1 MSSIHRTPGQD
12 TGHQDRTPGQ
22 VTQDTGHQ
30 DRTPGQV
37 TQDTGHQDTGHRTPG
52 QDTRTGYTRHRTQDT
67 GHRTQDR
74 TPGQVTQDTG
84 HQDRT
89 PGQVTQD
96 TGHQDRTP
104 GQVTQDTGHRT
115 QDTGH
120 RTQDTGHRTQDT
132 GHRTQDTGHQDT
144 RTGYTRHRTQDT
156 GHQDRTPG
164 QVTQDTGHQ
173 DRTPGQVTQDTG
185 HRTQDTGHQDRTPGQ
200 VTQDT
205 GHQDRTPGQVTQ
217 DTGHQDRTPGQVTQD
232 TGHRTQ
238 DTGHRTQDTRT
249 GYTRHRTQDT
259 GHQDRTPG
267 QDTRTGYTRHR
278 TQDTGHRTPGQDTRT
293 GYTRHRTQ
301 DTGHSGIVTE
311 IVIHF
316 TRTIR
321 TDHKAFIDSGESSSS
336 SSGDDEPLF
345 NYDPTQDTN
354 TYQLNASKIFCMQ
367 DILSF
372 QNYESQSLWI
382 ANLHLLL
389 QSDISEMWET
399 QKNTNIGLLIATLNP
414 NMEWREQT
422 ILSLVQS
429 IPQHQILS
437 VSFAS
442 AVHSYKLKFQ
452 RNDLR
457 PTADRSKIDINIDSP
472 RNKLKKFIELVTG
485 KIPHIVKWGNT
496 PFHGQLISDYSCDID
511 SDITVTKKLEDLLPQ
526 GIYKLLPK
534 SDFKYILDKKLGF
547 MIDHPT
553 GDIDAHGQPILEPVD
568 LADIPNF
575 QIGEGERFRL
585 YITYNKCPENFTL
598 SQFQTLLWDHGIRPV
613 LADILPLATLQR
625 VSNDSHGLQINAM
638 VGRPGLRFPSVTV
651 EGKYLA
657 GFTEKFKRLLN
668 TQNAPRIAELKT
680 ALGDFRFIGVHQGV
694 KDLYTSEIYM
704 GPPSAW
710 RDGNPMYKR
719 KNTAV
724 GIVST
729 PRTRFTV
736 VDGAINMMF
745 ESQNPS
751 EGITTLAPVSNWEAL
766 LTSLG
771 FYVEREIMLDCVH
784 IGGLKAVPTQN
795 CTYEGVFKVIIY
807 SGFKYQTI
815 DHVDA
820 KHGFSSISVEEIM
833 NNSDSLRKKVVAFQ
847 NHLRKAGDMCFGM
860 RCEVR
865 GEEGAVAA
873 FLQDFKNK
881 VQQFDRLARSTL
893 LIVERTK
900 DLIQY
905 IDIRSQ
911 ALLSLA
917 DVAYALQSRHSRL
930 KPYWMEL
937 ANYIQKEFLCLV
949 SKPRGYYTP
958 NFDLFTLHY
967 FTQQVHAFGSVPYQ
981 AFPLLQILAYPQS
994 LNDEFRD
1001 PLPKSLVP
1009 KFVDKAA
1016 LVLYSK
1022 KKKSKGNNNPESVLH
1037 QSFAP
1042 DRVAHIMDIVRTI
1055 QSQPRVT
1062 DILVTPN
1069 ARTVDELVTQMID
1082 MLFDGLIED
1091 LPENMIRFPENMQQV
1106 KSRKMLTVDALRLI
1120 VDNKNAYP
1128 YHLVKGIFG
1137 NRVKC
1142 YDDKLARFI
1151 NFDEQE
1157 VASFFQSPPNRST
1170 RLGRYS
1176 KYFGLLLE
1184 QLRSFQ
1190 SIIIYG
1196 SRNEANSAKETLK
1209 NKLFAEAR
1217 KRFEVLPCGDLDPN
1231 NAVWACSNI
1240 NLPGGKRMQFLRMY
1254 HIDGRGM
1261 PYNAKTNGLI
1271 YIPSANQDGI
1281 V

>member
-1 MSSIHRTPGQD
+1 MAHWPPIDPD
-12 TGHQDRTPGQ
+12 T
-22 VTQDTGHQ
+22 
-30 DRTPGQV
+30 
-37 TQDTGHQDTGHRTPG
+37 
-52 QDTRTGYTRHRTQDT
+52 
-67 GHRTQDR
+67 
-74 TPGQVTQDTG
+74 
-84 HQDRT
+84 
-89 PGQVTQD
+89 
-96 TGHQDRTP
+96 
-104 GQVTQDTGHRT
+104 
-115 QDTGH
+115 
-120 RTQDTGHRTQDT
+120 
-132 GHRTQDTGHQDT
+132 
-144 RTGYTRHRTQDT
+144 
-156 GHQDRTPG
+156 
-164 QVTQDTGHQ
+164 
-173 DRTPGQVTQDTG
+173 
-185 HRTQDTGHQDRTPGQ
+185 
-200 VTQDT
+200 
-205 GHQDRTPGQVTQ
+205 
-217 DTGHQDRTPGQVTQD
+217 
-232 TGHRTQ
+232 
-238 DTGHRTQDTRT
+238 
-249 GYTRHRTQDT
+249 
-259 GHQDRTPG
+259 
-267 QDTRTGYTRHR
+267 
-278 TQDTGHRTPGQDTRT
+278 
-293 GYTRHRTQ
+293 
-301 DTGHSGIVTE
+301 
-311 IVIHF
+311 
-316 TRTIR
+316 
-321 TDHKAFIDSGESSSS
+321 DSLSESSSDSSAS
-336 SSGDDEPLF
+336 SSNTSEDDDELLF
-345 NYDPTQDTN
+345 VYDAAQDTN
-354 TYQLNASKIFCMQ
+354 TYRLNPSKIFCIQ

-372 QNYESQSLWI
+372 RNYETQSLWL
-382 ANLHLLL
+382 ASLHLLL
-389 QSDISEMWET
+389 KSDISEMWESHIL
-399 QKNTNIGLLIATLNP
+399 TNIGTLIDSLHP
-414 NMEWREQT
+414 NMEWRQQA
-422 ILSLVQS
+422 IVNLVES
-429 IPQHQILS
+429 IPQAQIPS
-437 VSFAS
+437 VSFEI
-442 AVHSYKLKFQ
+442 AVNSHKQMFTRHGLK
-452 RNDLR
+452 
-457 PTADRSKIDINIDSP
+457 PTTDKSKIDISINAQTP
-472 RNKLKKFIELVTG
+472 KMKKFIELVTG

-496 PFHGQLISDYSCDID
+496 ALHAQLISDYSCDID
-511 SDITVTKKLEDLLPQ
+511 SDITVTRNLEDILPQ
-526 GIYKLLPK
+526 GMYKLLPK
-534 SDFKYILDKKLGF
+534 SDFKYILDKKLGC
-547 MIDHPT
+547 MIDQPT
-553 GDIDAHGQPILEPVD
+553 GDVDARGQPILEPVD

-613 LADILPLATLQR
+613 LADILPLTTLQR

-668 TQNAPRIAELKT
+668 TQNIPRIAELKT

-724 GIVST
+724 GIAST

-771 FYVEREIMLDCVH
+771 FSVEREIMLDCVH

-795 CTYEGVFKVIIY
+795 CAYEGVFKVIIY

-847 NHLRKAGDMCFGM
+847 NHLRKAVDMCFGM

-981 AFPLLQILAYPQS
+981 AFPLLQILANPQS

-1016 LVLYSK
+1016 LVKYSK
-1022 KKKSKGNNNPESVLH
+1022 KKKSKGKNNPESVLH

-1209 NKLFAEAR
+1209 NKLVAEAR

-1231 NAVWACSNI
+1231 HAVWACSNL
-1240 NLPGGKRMQFLRMY
+1240 NLPGERRMQFLRMY
-1254 HIDGRGM
+1254 HIDGRGI

-1271 YIPSANQDGI
+1271 YLPSAKQN
-1281 V
+1281 VVV